1 MSELYI
7 GLISG
12 TSMDAVDAAL
22 VDFTSGRTLQVIATH
37 AHSLDDSLRQ
47 ELLDLS
53 QGSAGLALAKLGE
66 LDYRVGQ
73 AFADAAL
80 ALLEQARV
88 KPQDVAAIGS
98 HGQTL
103 YHAPD
108 ASYPF
113 SLQIGDPNIIAART
127 DIATVADFRRRDMA
141 LGGQGAPLVP
151 AFHHALFHSRDEN
164 RCVVNIGGIANIT
177 LLPRDGSTV
186 TGFDTGPG
194 NALLDLWAGAH
205 LGAPY
210 DEDGRWAKTGHVLEI
225 LLQQL
230 ADDPF
235 FGRQPPKS
243 TGREYFSPGWLRRQ
257 LEALP
262 KPPSPVDVQRTLC
275 ELTAQTIASGIDR
288 FGPGQE
294 RVLLCGG
301 GSRNPVLTQAIA
313 EALAPRPVELSGA
326 YGLDGDWVEACA
338 FAWLA
343 MRTVEGKTGNLPA
356 VTGAREAAIL
366 GGVYAGRPAR
376 ASQDKAGSDGK

>member
-1 MSELYI
+1 MCELYI

-22 VDFTSGRTLQVIATH
+22 VDFAHDGALRVVATR
-37 AHSLDDSLRQ
+37 AHPLDNALRQ

-80 ALLEQARV
+80 AVLEQAQTSPRSI
-88 KPQDVAAIGS
+88 AAIGS

-108 ASYPF
+108 ADYPF
-113 SLQIGDPNIIAART
+113 SLQIGDPNIVAART
-127 DIATVADFRRRDMA
+127 GIATVADFRRRDMA

-151 AFHHALFHSRDEN
+151 AFHHALFHNRDEN

-177 LLPRDGSTV
+177 LLPKDGSNV

-194 NALLDLWAGAH
+194 NALMDLWAAAH

-210 DEDGRWAKTGHVLEI
+210 DEDGRWAQTGRVLEN

-230 ADDPF
+230 ANDPF
-235 FGRQPPKS
+235 FRRLPPKS

-257 LEALP
+257 LEALST
-262 KPPSPVDVQRTLC
+262 PPSPVDVQRTLC

-288 FGPGQE
+288 FGPGKE
-294 RVLLCGG
+294 RILLCGG
-301 GSRNPVLTQAIA
+301 GSRNPVLTRAITD
-313 EALAPRPVELSGA
+313 ALAPRPVEASDA
-326 YGLDGDWVEACA
+326 YGLDADWVEACA

-343 MRTVEGKTGNLPA
+343 MRTIKGQTGNLPA
-356 VTGAREAAIL
+356 VTGAGEAAIL
-366 GGVYAGRPAR
+366 GGVYAGR
-376 ASQDKAGSDGK
+376 ST